1 MYRKVGKVDA
11 VISAAGV
18 AKFGPLRSLTAAD
31 FELSLR
37 NKLMGQVN
45 LVGLGFDHV
54 ADGGSFTLTSGTL
67 ARRPMVGSGV
77 ISLVNSGIEGFVRA
91 AALEAPR
98 RITPETI
105 RVQVVPAS
113 AQHVQEK

>member
-1 MYRKVGKVDA
+1 
-11 VISAAGV
+11 
-18 AKFGPLRSLTAAD
+18 
-31 FELSLR
+31 
-37 NKLMGQVN
+37 
-45 LVGLGFDHV
+45 
-54 ADGGSFTLTSGTL
+54 
-67 ARRPMVGSGV
+67 
-77 ISLVNSGIEGFVRA
+77 LVNSGIEGFVRA